1 MDAEIHSAPLQAGQ
15 AADSVRHEP
24 FPRGVRV
31 KHQMPRHLP
40 GLLPRTNTRS
50 SLGMAEW
57 HVVCKVLPPS
67 AAHLLLRILSRG
79 RHRDTHFLDK
89 ETKVQRQESVPNPI
103 TTRWLRG
110 ASELTQAF
118 TSLLQDPPL
127 PLGQS
132 LRLLRMGVR

>member
-1 MDAEIHSAPLQAGQ
+1 
-15 AADSVRHEP
+15 
-24 FPRGVRV
+24 
-31 KHQMPRHLP
+31 
-40 GLLPRTNTRS
+40 
-50 SLGMAEW
+50 MAEW
-57 HVVCKVLPPS
+57 HAVCKVLPPS
-67 AAHLLLRILSRG
+67 AAHLLLLILSRG
-79 RHRDTHFLDK
+79 RHGDTHFLDK

-110 ASELTQAF
+110 ASELIQAF